1 MNNPIHWIKYKYWF
15 LFDLPLFIKENKYKK
30 GLELGVKE
38 GRSMYFALKSNKELH
53 YTGIDLWE
61 VIEGKAYKN
70 NKANE
75 AKCRKKLKEFE
86 GRHSL
91 IKGDTF
97 DISEKLE
104 DQSYDFIFYD
114 LQCKHM
120 EGFHSSVIKKYLPKI
135 KKGGVLIGCDFR
147 SFRYDFYALGFK
159 ESDFKPCQFK
169 NQRSQRLEY
178 LHIN

>member
-1 MNNPIHWIKYKYWF
+1 MAF
-15 LFDLPLFIKENKYKK
+15 LLKRR
-30 GLELGVKE
+30 VKI
-38 GRSMYFALKSNKELH
+38 RFKSKVRE
-53 YTGIDLWE
+53 
-61 VIEGKAYKN
+61 AYKN

-91 IKGDTF
+91 IKGDAF